1 MEVLKLPLQV
11 REQLM
16 KAENEIKVKYLNFVR
31 SLSFCDLKKFDK
43 VKYKD
48 IMLSE
53 LSTEMNGTV
62 SIDILESQCHC
73 MSNALNNEC
82 QAELGK
88 RHKNGEKTPR
98 KSRNNLP
105 PKKNTS
111 GNTINSVKNNVD
123 DIVLSVQ
130 ENLDLGEL
138 SESMNELFISQ
149 NEPSVVCPS
158 PAENFDD
165 SITEVKTLC
174 SEEQALEI
182 TPNQEE
188 TVQTRQKAKKAKK
201 GQKGLQTDSKNSC
214 ICKSN
219 KTGNM
224 IRCNLCQLWFHVAC
238 VLDKNDSEVGFW
250 ENNRLRDSLTRDK
263 KQENECECTT
273 KLNNHSCKKDDLRD
287 KQRNIAENSKPHRGT
302 LLVGSSVIRDITTDA
317 FKLDNQPLCVRGG
330 RVSDITAELLSKPVD
345 EVYKNII
352 LQIGSNDCASNLFDE
367 ESFRDDYQTLVMT
380 AKRKCENVVISS
392 ICPRLDDRFG
402 NIRLGN
408 IVLSK
413 IACDE
418 NCLYIEH
425 DDDFRLPNCAINSLL
440 YNRDG
445 VHLNKKGSV
454 KLANS
459 LDIFEKQVA
468 KQVTRPSNARK
479 SGGAPQRGYQR
490 NNRQA
495 ARQSKPTATRNAQH
509 VRYERHSQPENRRHN
524 ETNEDELSFWYCGEG
539 NHISKNCR
547 HGQYLQCKRCN
558 EYGHKLKHCN
568 L

>member
-1 MEVLKLPLQV
+1 MLEQFVSKYQEVECKL
-11 REQLM
+11 EH
-16 KAENEIKVKYLNFVR
+16 K
-31 SLSFCDLKKFDK
+31 
-43 VKYKD
+43 
-48 IMLSE
+48 
-53 LSTEMNGTV
+53 
-62 SIDILESQCHC
+62 SQ
-73 MSNALNNEC
+73 E
-82 QAELGK
+82 
-88 RHKNGEKTPR
+88 
-98 KSRNNLP
+98 
-105 PKKNTS
+105 
-111 GNTINSVKNNVD
+111 V
-123 DIVLSVQ
+123 
-130 ENLDLGEL
+130 ENL
-138 SESMNELFISQ
+138 Q
-149 NEPSVVCPS
+149 
-158 PAENFDD
+158 
-165 SITEVKTLC
+165 
-174 SEEQALEI
+174 Q
-182 TPNQEE
+182 
-188 TVQTRQKAKKAKK
+188 
-201 GQKGLQTDSKNSC
+201 
-214 ICKSN
+214 
-219 KTGNM
+219 
-224 IRCNLCQLWFHVAC
+224 
-238 VLDKNDSEVGFW
+238 

-263 KQENECECTT
+263 KQENECESTT

-287 KQRNIAENSKPHRGT
+287 KQRNSAENSKPQRNFA
-302 LLVGSSVIRDITTDA
+302 SWKFS
-317 FKLDNQPLCVRGG
+317 
-330 RVSDITAELLSKPVD
+330 
-345 EVYKNII
+345 
-352 LQIGSNDCASNLFDE
+352 SNDCASNLFDE

-380 AKRKCENVVISS
+380 AQSKCENVVISS

-425 DDDFRLPNCAINSLL
+425 DDDFRLPNGAINSLL

-509 VRYERHSQPENRRHN
+509 VRYERHSQSENRRHN
-524 ETNEDELSFWYCGEG
+524 ETNEDELSCWYCGEG

>member
-1 MEVLKLPLQV
+1 MILKLVSGFCLDCRLLPSRIQNIETMLV
-11 REQLM
+11 S
-16 KAENEIKVKYLNFVR
+16 KYQEVE
-31 SLSFCDLKKFDK
+31 CK
-43 VKYKD
+43 
-48 IMLSE
+48 
-53 LSTEMNGTV
+53 
-62 SIDILESQCHC
+62 LEHKSQ
-73 MSNALNNEC
+73 E
-82 QAELGK
+82 
-88 RHKNGEKTPR
+88 
-98 KSRNNLP
+98 
-105 PKKNTS
+105 
-111 GNTINSVKNNVD
+111 V
-123 DIVLSVQ
+123 
-130 ENLDLGEL
+130 ENL
-138 SESMNELFISQ
+138 Q
-149 NEPSVVCPS
+149 
-158 PAENFDD
+158 
-165 SITEVKTLC
+165 
-174 SEEQALEI
+174 Q
-182 TPNQEE
+182 
-188 TVQTRQKAKKAKK
+188 
-201 GQKGLQTDSKNSC
+201 
-214 ICKSN
+214 
-219 KTGNM
+219 
-224 IRCNLCQLWFHVAC
+224 
-238 VLDKNDSEVGFW
+238 

-352 LQIGSNDCASNLFDE
+352 LQIGSNDCAN
-367 ESFRDDYQTLVMT
+367 
-380 AKRKCENVVISS
+380 
-392 ICPRLDDRFG
+392 DRFG

-425 DDDFRLPNCAINSLL
+425 DDDFRLPNGAINSLL

-459 LDIFEKQVA
+459 LDIFEKQAA

-524 ETNEDELSFWYCGEG
+524 ETNEDELSCLYCGEG

>member
-16 KAENEIKVKYLNFVR
+16 KAENEIKDKYFNFVR

-48 IMLSE
+48 IMISE

-62 SIDILESQCHC
+62 SIDILKSQCHC

-82 QAELGK
+82 QA
-88 RHKNGEKTPR
+88 NGAK
-98 KSRNNLP
+98 
-105 PKKNTS
+105 
-111 GNTINSVKNNVD
+111 
-123 DIVLSVQ
+123 
-130 ENLDLGEL
+130 
-138 SESMNELFISQ
+138 M
-149 NEPSVVCPS
+149 
-158 PAENFDD
+158 
-165 SITEVKTLC
+165 
-174 SEEQALEI
+174 
-182 TPNQEE
+182 
-188 TVQTRQKAKKAKK
+188 AKK
-201 GQKGLQTDSKNSC
+201 LLV
-214 ICKSN
+214 
-219 KTGNM
+219 
-224 IRCNLCQLWFHVAC
+224 NLETTYHRR
-238 VLDKNDSEVGFW
+238 KIP

-263 KQENECECTT
+263 KQENECESTA

-287 KQRNIAENSKPHRGT
+287 KQRNSAENSKPHIGT

-317 FKLDNQPLCVRGG
+317 FKLDDQPLCVQGG

-345 EVYKNII
+345 E
-352 LQIGSNDCASNLFDE
+352 
-367 ESFRDDYQTLVMT
+367 
-380 AKRKCENVVISS
+380 
-392 ICPRLDDRFG
+392 
-402 NIRLGN
+402 
-408 IVLSK
+408 

-425 DDDFRLPNCAINSLL
+425 DDDFKLPNGAINSLL

-509 VRYERHSQPENRRHN
+509 VRYERHSQSENRRHN
-524 ETNEDELSFWYCGEG
+524 ETNEDELSCWYCGEG